1 MKSTNRG
8 SSIQRQMHRQIPA
21 SAVVVMVMLL
31 ERVMRAL
38 RRSVENDEPETE
50 LNPGTIRPYRA
61 IFSSPKTY
69 FSRSI
74 LIDLVYACALSLAMY
89 IPVGTSLP
97 AASLPAQVTW

>member
-1 MKSTNRG
+1 
-8 SSIQRQMHRQIPA
+8 MHRLIPA

-38 RRSVENDEPETE
+38 RRSVENDEPATE

-74 LIDLVYACALSLAMY
+74 LIDLVYSGVINRA
-89 IPVGTSLP
+89 I
-97 AASLPAQVTW
+97 